1 VNADSIMLD
10 RQGGISADTQSGRG
24 GNVILN
30 ADNLIW
36 RGGSFTTATS
46 RGTGNGGNITFNTNN
61 LVALEGSRV
70 TANAFKGIGGN
81 IKVNTQGLFI
91 CESCQVTASSE
102 LGLDGVVDIETLEPT
117 TLNSLDIPQQLTQP
131 QEEVAVACPSEPRNN
146 NSQLT
151 ITGRGGLPNRPQE
164 LLNARSL
171 IEFAPVAASKTPIK
185 QATLPSPARGW
196 YRLPSGQVML
206 TAQNIVNS
214 ASPHNSPINSVNCH
228 N

>member
-1 VNADSIMLD
+1 SIMLD
-10 RQGGISADTQSGRG
+10 NQGGISADTQSGRG
-24 GNVILN
+24 GNIILN

-46 RGTGNGGNITFNTNN
+46 RGTGNGGNITLNSNN
-61 LVALEGSRV
+61 LLALEGSRV
-70 TANAFKGIGGN
+70 TANAFMGMGGN
-81 IKVNTQGLFI
+81 IQVDTQGLFI
-91 CESCQVTASSE
+91 CQTCQVTASSE
-102 LGLDGVVDIETLEPT
+102 LGLDGLVDIETLEPT
-117 TLNSLDIPQQLTQP
+117 TLSSLEIPQQPTQP
-131 QEEVAVACPSEPRNN
+131 QAEVAVACPSEPRNN
-146 NSQLT
+146 SSQLT

-185 QATLPSPARGW
+185 AAKQAILPPPARGW

-206 TAQNIVNS
+206 TAQNMDNL
-214 ASPHNSPINSVNCH
+214 ASPQNSPINTVNCH